1 MGTDRRDQC
10 SSRLVTRMSV
20 PGVVDDEPRRRD
32 DTRPSKHDV
41 DQREVRPAE
50 LVGEGPVGIERVRSM
65 AAASKR

>member
-1 MGTDRRDQC
+1 
-10 SSRLVTRMSV
+10 MSV

-32 DTRPSKHDV
+32 DTRPSKHGV